1 MQDDSGGRIVVAG
14 TNFFIDT
21 WGMLGMYAADDDALL
36 ALKIM
41 LWVTH
46 LM

>member
-1 MQDDSGGRIVVAG
+1 MQDDSGGRIVVTG
-14 TNFFIDT
+14 TNFFIDN
-21 WGMLGMYAADDDALL
+21 WGMLAMYGADDDAML

-41 LWVTH
+41 LWVSH